1 MRPLLLI
8 LLFSLSATLAPA
20 QKPHSSKKDRKA
32 AEQEF
37 QRALELQKSGKVEDA
52 LLAASHAAEL
62 APGNPVYL
70 TARET
75 LRQQLVG
82 RHLERGNHIAEA
94 GNNAGAAEEFRQ
106 ALAIDPENAY
116 LVQRLRDVSVPDDP
130 DHRRIVQLLASVDQ
144 INLEPKPGKASIHV
158 RGDARALYT
167 QIGTAFGVTMQF
179 DQGLNSRPVLFD
191 LDDVDFYTAAALAGK
206 MTKTFWAPVTQHEA
220 IVANDTQELR
230 RQYERLSLRTFY
242 IGNATSSSDLTDIA
256 NVLRNIFEISMVSVE
271 PGHNTITVKAP
282 RASVEAAES
291 VIENLMEAR
300 PEIMLDVQAMEF
312 DTNKATQF
320 GVNLPNSFTVFN
332 IPSEI
337 RRVLGADAQPVIDA
351 ILKNGTI
358 DPSKIPAA
366 DLANLQGS
374 PLLSPF
380 VIFGKGPLGLT
391 GVSTPPIS
399 GTLSFNSSYARA
411 LEHMTLRATDG
422 ESATF
427 RRGDR
432 YPILISSFSTVAF
445 STRGSAAVGNTP
457 QFQYY
462 DLGVTLK
469 MKPHYQSS
477 GEVRLDLELEIVG
490 LGTGTL
496 NNIPELTTRSF
507 KANITVREGEPTV
520 VMGEINE
527 QELRATSG
535 YPGLGQIPV
544 VRGIVNTHSNQR
556 VHNEILIVITPQVVR
571 KPFRDKGTSVV
582 WSR

>member
-8 LLFSLSATLAPA
+8 LVFSLSATLTFA
-20 QKPHSSKKDRKA
+20 QKPHVSKKDRKA

-37 QRALELQKSGKVEDA
+37 QRALKLQKSGKVEDA

-62 APGNPVYL
+62 VPGNPAYV
-70 TARET
+70 TAREA
-75 LRQQLVG
+75 LRQQIVG
-82 RHLERGNHIAEA
+82 SHLERGNHLAQA
-94 GNNAGAAEEFRQ
+94 GNNPGAAEEFRQ
-106 ALAIDPENAY
+106 AIAIDPENSY
-116 LVQRLRDVSVPDDP
+116 LVQRLRDVTVTDDP

-144 INLEPKPGKASIHV
+144 ITLEPKPGKANIHV
-158 RGDARALYT
+158 HGDARALYS

-179 DQGLNSRPVLFD
+179 DQGLNSRPIQFD

-230 RQYERLSLRTFY
+230 RQYERMSLRTFY
-242 IGNATSSSDLTDIA
+242 IGNATSPADLTDVA
-256 NVLRNIFEISMVSVE
+256 NVLRNIFEITLVSVE
-271 PGHNTITVKAP
+271 PGHNTITVRAP
-282 RASVEAAES
+282 RATVEAAED
-291 VIENLMEAR
+291 VIENLMYAK
-300 PEIMLDVQAMEF
+300 PEVMLDVQAMEF
-312 DTNKATQF
+312 DTDKTTRF
-320 GVNLPNSFTVFN
+320 GLNLPTSFTVFN
-332 IPSEI
+332 VPSEI
-337 RRVLGADAQPVIDA
+337 RRVLGADAQQVIDA
-351 ILKNGTI
+351 LNHNGGI

-374 PLLSPF
+374 PLLGPF
-380 VIFGKGPLGLT
+380 VFFGKGLGLT
-391 GVSTPPIS
+391 GISTPPIS
-399 GTLSFNSSYARA
+399 GTLSFNKSYATS

-432 YPILISSFSTVAF
+432 FPILVSSFSNVAF
-445 STRGSAAVGNTP
+445 NAQGSAAIATTP

-469 MKPHYQSS
+469 MKPHYQST

-490 LGTGTL
+490 LGTASL
-496 NNIPELTTRSF
+496 NNVPELTTRSYHG
-507 KANITVREGEPTV
+507 NITVREGEPAV
-520 VMGEINE
+520 VMGEIND

-535 YPGLGQIPV
+535 YPGLGQLPV
-544 VRGIVNTHSNQR
+544 VRGVVNTHANER
-556 VHNEILIVITPQVVR
+556 IHAEILIVVTPQIVR

>member
-1 MRPLLLI
+1 MRSFLLI
-8 LLFSLSATLAPA
+8 LFLSLSVTLTFA
-20 QKPHSSKKDRKA
+20 QKPHASKKDRKA

-37 QRALELQKSGKVEDA
+37 QRALELQKSGKVDDA

-62 APGNPVYL
+62 VPGNPAYI
-70 TARET
+70 TAREM
-75 LRQQLVG
+75 LRQQIVG
-82 RHLERGNHIAEA
+82 SHLERGNQLAEA
-94 GNNAGAAEEFRQ
+94 GNNAGAAAEFRE
-106 ALAIDPENAY
+106 ALAIDPGNTY
-116 LVQRLRDVSVPDDP
+116 LVQRFRDVSFPDDP

-144 INLEPKPGKASIHV
+144 INLEPKPGKANIHV
-158 RGDARALYT
+158 RGDARALYS

-179 DQGLNSRPVLFD
+179 DQGLNSRPVRFD
-191 LDDVDFYTAAALAGK
+191 LDDVDFYTATALAGK

-230 RQYERLSLRTFY
+230 RQYERMSLRTFY
-242 IGNATSSSDLTDIA
+242 IGNATAPADLTDLA
-256 NVLRNIFEISMVSVE
+256 NVLRNIFEISLVNVE
-271 PGHNTITVKAP
+271 PGHNTITVKGP
-282 RASVEAAES
+282 RASVEAAEG
-291 VIENLMEAR
+291 VIENLMYAR
-300 PEIMLDVQAMEF
+300 PEVMLDVEAMEF
-312 DTNKATQF
+312 DTDKTTKF
-320 GVNLPNSFTVFN
+320 GLNLPTSFTVFN
-332 IPSEI
+332 VASEI
-337 RRVLGADAQPVIDA
+337 RRVLGADAQTVIDA
-351 ILKNGTI
+351 INQNGSI
-358 DPSKIPAA
+358 DPSKIPAT

-380 VIFGKGPLGLT
+380 ILFGKGPFGLT
-391 GVSTPPIS
+391 GISTPPIS

-411 LEHMTLRATDG
+411 LEHVTLRATDG

-432 YPILISSFSTVAF
+432 FPILVSSFSNVAF
-445 STRGSAAVGNTP
+445 NAQGSTSIASTP

-477 GEVRLDLELEIVG
+477 GEVRLDLDLEIIG
-490 LGTGTL
+490 LGTASL
-496 NNIPELTTRSF
+496 NNVPELTTRSY
-507 KANITVREGEPTV
+507 KGTITVREGERAV

-544 VRGIVNTHSNQR
+544 VRGVANTHSNER

-571 KPFRDKGTSVV
+571 KPFREKGTSVV
-582 WSR
+582 W